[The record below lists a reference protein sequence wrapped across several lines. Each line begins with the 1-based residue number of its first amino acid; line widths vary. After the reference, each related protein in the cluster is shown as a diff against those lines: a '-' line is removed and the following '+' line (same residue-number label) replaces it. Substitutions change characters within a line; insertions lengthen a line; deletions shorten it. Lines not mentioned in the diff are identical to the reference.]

1 MVAGR
6 SYWIAIW
13 YGILFLGVLGLLS
26 SLYWGR
32 QTHWKNLD
40 ELLRAIG
47 TITVS
52 IGMLLL
58 LNGVVSGLGQ
68 ALLVFALLCFVIA
81 FVLGRN
87 APPPPPSERDRRDDD
102 EDPVPP
108 AGA

>member
-26 SLYWGR
+26 SVYWGR
-32 QTHWKNLD
+32 QTRWRNVD

-52 IGMLLL
+52 TGMLLL
-58 LNGVVSGLGQ
+58 LNGVVGGLGQ
-68 ALLVFALLCFVIA
+68 ALLVLSLLSFVVA

>member
-13 YGILFLGVLGLLS
+13 YGILFLGVLGLWS

-52 IGMLLL
+52 AGMLLL
-58 LNGVVSGLGQ
+58 LNGRVTGLGQ
-68 ALLVFALLCFVIA
+68 LLLLLALICFIVA
-81 FVLGRN
+81 FVLGRKT
-87 APPPPPSERDRRDDD
+87 PPARTERDPDDD
-102 EDPVPP
+102 GDNDPS
-108 AGA
+108 AGG